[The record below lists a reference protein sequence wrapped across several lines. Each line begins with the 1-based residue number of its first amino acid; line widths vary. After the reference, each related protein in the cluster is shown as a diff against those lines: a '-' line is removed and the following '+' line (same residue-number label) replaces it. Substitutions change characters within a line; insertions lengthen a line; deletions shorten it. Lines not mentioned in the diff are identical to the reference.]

1 MRVDVIDNTAVS
13 YLGAV
18 GRALDERGADI
29 RRLRPFAGDPLPP
42 PPSDARAPDAL
53 IVLGGEQNALADATH
68 PYLPDLARQM
78 RDYAAAGKAV
88 LGICL
93 GSQLFARGLG
103 ATNLIG
109 GQTEFGWHNVRL
121 TEAGRAD
128 PVLGVVGPEI
138 TSFQWH
144 DDNFTAPQGCARL
157 ATSDMAAE
165 QAFRFGRAGYAM
177 QFHFEA
183 DTTVVAGWAKA
194 FPGVI
199 GRKSPGW
206 LDRWTDAARTDGAR
220 ADAHGLAIARA
231 WAALI

>member
-29 RRLRPFAGDPLPP
+29 RRIRAFSGDALPP
-42 PPSDARAPDAL
+42 APGEIGAPDAL
-53 IVLGGEQNALADATH
+53 VVLGGEQNALADAAH
-68 PYLPDLARQM
+68 PYLPALSRLM
-78 RDYAAAGKAV
+78 RDYAAAGNAV

-93 GSQLFARGLG
+93 GSQVFARGLG

-109 GQTEFGWHNVRL
+109 GRSEFGWNTVRL
-121 TEAGRAD
+121 TDAGRAD
-128 PVLGVVGPEI
+128 PVIGAAGPEI

-144 DDNFTAPQGCARL
+144 DDSFTRPPGCDGL
-157 ATSDMAAE
+157 ATSDIAPE

-183 DTTVVAGWAKA
+183 DTTVVARWVEDFAPVIKRKA
-194 FPGVI
+194 PDWH
-199 GRKSPGW
+199 RTYPA
-206 LDRWTDAARTDGAR
+206 AARAEGVR